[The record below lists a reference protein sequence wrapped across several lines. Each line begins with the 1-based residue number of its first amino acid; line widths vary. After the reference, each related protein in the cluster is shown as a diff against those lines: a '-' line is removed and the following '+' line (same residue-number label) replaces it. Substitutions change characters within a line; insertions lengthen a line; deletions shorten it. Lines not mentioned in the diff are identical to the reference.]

1 MRRLL
6 LAFMLTAL
14 CVVARGQRRLVV
26 VDVETRVP
34 IRGVNVVSN
43 AHKADTTDWQ
53 GLVTVPDSCRSL
65 SLSHVKYESRIL
77 NVSEVQDT
85 IFLISKLM
93 GLPEVTVL
101 GQGKNEDRLKELLE
115 SKSKEPYRR
124 IIVYTHTH
132 IWKLDGSQG
141 HTSNMALEETY
152 ELSSLLADYKIPYV
166 WCGHQHA
173 RQSVF
178 FKGVNYLVLNATKDS
193 EKGQSYLKVDM
204 GDAAIYHYIDYPSI
218 DNL

>member
-101 GQGKNEDRLKELLE
+101 GQGKNEDRLKELKKSLMLDPTDAQLIAADPSQGFNVLGLLKALLKKRKE
-115 SKSKEPYRR
+115 SKQERFRR
-124 IIVYTHTH
+124 
-132 IWKLDGSQG
+132 
-141 HTSNMALEETY
+141 MLEEY
-152 ELSSLLADYKIPYV
+152 
-166 WCGHQHA
+166 
-173 RQSVF
+173 
-178 FKGVNYLVLNATKDS
+178 
-193 EKGQSYLKVDM
+193 
-204 GDAAIYHYIDYPSI
+204 
-218 DNL
+218 

>member
-101 GQGKNEDRLKELLE
+101 GQGKNEDRLKELK
-115 SKSKEPYRR
+115 KS
-124 IIVYTHTH
+124 
-132 IWKLDGSQG
+132 
-141 HTSNMALEETY
+141 
-152 ELSSLLADYKIPYV
+152 
-166 WCGHQHA
+166 
-173 RQSVF
+173 
-178 FKGVNYLVLNATKDS
+178 LVLNPTDAQLIAADPS
-193 EKGQSYLKVDM
+193 QGFNVLGLLKALLKKRKESKKERFRRM
-204 GDAAIYHYIDYPSI
+204 LEEY
-218 DNL
+218 

>member
-101 GQGKNEDRLKELLE
+101 GQGKNEDKLKELKKSLMLDPTDAQLIAADPSQGFNVLGLLKALLKKRKE
-115 SKSKEPYRR
+115 SKKERFRR
-124 IIVYTHTH
+124 
-132 IWKLDGSQG
+132 
-141 HTSNMALEETY
+141 MLEEY
-152 ELSSLLADYKIPYV
+152 
-166 WCGHQHA
+166 
-173 RQSVF
+173 
-178 FKGVNYLVLNATKDS
+178 
-193 EKGQSYLKVDM
+193 
-204 GDAAIYHYIDYPSI
+204 
-218 DNL
+218 